1 MTRDLFYFC
10 ILLVIF
16 QQNEVDS
23 GNKVNLNCI
32 QDQIQFRFFKKNL
45 EDISPFSGAT
55 NTPVLAFW
63 WCLLWV
69 SKPEWTALIMLDG
82 GTCVTHSLSFT
93 SGATPSDLL
102 VASMAAKPFSSM
114 YLWAGIGRA
123 QNWDLSCHC
132 HLTVCDQPD
141 ALPTELCRLGFNS
154 I

>member
-63 WCLLWV
+63 
-69 SKPEWTALIMLDG
+69 
-82 GTCVTHSLSFT
+82 
-93 SGATPSDLL
+93 
-102 VASMAAKPFSSM
+102 
-114 YLWAGIGRA
+114 
-123 QNWDLSCHC
+123 
-132 HLTVCDQPD
+132 
-141 ALPTELCRLGFNS
+141 
-154 I
+154 